1 MIHRIIAL
9 IIKELQEQFSTR
21 RGVMVLIV
29 PILMQTL
36 LFPFVAT
43 QDVTHCEVV
52 VLCDDTG
59 ASATELM
66 QRFAGAPYIT
76 EVKRAY
82 SVKEMTDALDS
93 QQCMVGVHI
102 PSDFSRCLARGE
114 SAPLQVVCDGLRS
127 NSSQIAA
134 GYITSIASGLAEQNG
149 SRLGGPTLRHLYNPT
164 LNYRWFILACLFG
177 MLGMITSM
185 NISCMALAREREAGT
200 YEQLCVT
207 PLGAAELLI
216 GKTVPATLILLGQCF
231 IILLVA
237 TCGFGL
243 PLHGSVAALYI
254 ALAIYSL
261 SLTGIGFAISAFCKT
276 QQQAFVGMFCF
287 ALPAVLLSGFIA
299 PADNMPELL
308 QWVSRCDPLYYIF
321 IVTRGVFMKGYTL
334 SDIIPQLTAF
344 ACIAAITMSTAY
356 IVLKIKKG

>member
-59 ASATELM
+59 APATELM

-149 SRLGGPTLRHLYNPT
+149 SRLGGPTLPMVYSGLPFWHAGHDNQHEHILHGIGERAGSWHLRTALRYSAGGSGIAHRQNG
-164 LNYRWFILACLFG
+164 ACHIDFAG
-177 MLGMITSM
+177 AMLYHPA
-185 NISCMALAREREAGT
+185 CCHVRFRVALAWLRG
-200 YEQLCVT
+200 
-207 PLGAAELLI
+207 
-216 GKTVPATLILLGQCF
+216 
-231 IILLVA
+231 
-237 TCGFGL
+237 GF
-243 PLHGSVAALYI
+243 
-254 ALAIYSL
+254 IYSSGYL
-261 SLTGIGFAISAFCKT
+261 LPFAYRNRIRHFSF
-276 QQQAFVGMFCF
+276 
-287 ALPAVLLSGFIA
+287 L
-299 PADNMPELL
+299 
-308 QWVSRCDPLYYIF
+308 
-321 IVTRGVFMKGYTL
+321 
-334 SDIIPQLTAF
+334 
-344 ACIAAITMSTAY
+344 
-356 IVLKIKKG
+356 